1 VFDSIEEGLT
11 VCSRVYV
18 PYCSSRTARLH
29 PRLGNPISGC
39 PRDILHTQ
47 RAIPGGSKVV
57 NHGCKMSDQ
66 LLVSKSDL
74 DATDLVSASAWR
86 WKDAAQDLSHTA
98 MSFANRFFWPS
109 QGPPTAIIPVARHG
123 YFESQSQSRTQI
135 WSLFSTF
142 CIFLVTSTID
152 SSLGLLT
159 RDSGSRRNAAC
170 PGEPGY

>member
-1 VFDSIEEGLT
+1 MQ
-11 VCSRVYV
+11 
-18 PYCSSRTARLH
+18 SRTARLH

-47 RAIPGGSKVV
+47 RAIPRGSKVV

-66 LLVSKSDL
+66 LLVSKSDF

-123 YFESQSQSRTQI
+123 YFESQSRTQI

-142 CIFLVTSTID
+142 SCDFNDRFVSWTFNSR
-152 SSLGLLT
+152 LGLPTQCGVSRRARAL
-159 RDSGSRRNAAC
+159 GSR
-170 PGEPGY
+170 